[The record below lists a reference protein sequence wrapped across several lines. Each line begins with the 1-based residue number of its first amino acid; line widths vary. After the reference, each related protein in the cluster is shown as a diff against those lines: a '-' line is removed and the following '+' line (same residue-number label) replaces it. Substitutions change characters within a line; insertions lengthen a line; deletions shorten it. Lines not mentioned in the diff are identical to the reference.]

1 MVMVV
6 RRVWVV
12 VRRVGMGMVRRVRVV
27 VGRMGVMVVVRG
39 VAEVGRRRCE
49 DVGEVREEEQG
60 READE
65 EELRAVHSAGAG
77 VDGFGLR
84 LLARCLRVSGLR
96 PFPRRGVV

>member
-1 MVMVV
+1 
-6 RRVWVV
+6 
-12 VRRVGMGMVRRVRVV
+12 
-27 VGRMGVMVVVRG
+27 MVVVRG

-84 LLARCLRVSGLR
+84 LLAR
-96 PFPRRGVV
+96 